1 MDRHVPDPRRGDEG
15 ARESCL
21 PARAAVVTADEG
33 SLDYRTTDL
42 VPGELNLQSQ
52 SERDNLA
59 PAAGLNP

>member
-1 MDRHVPDPRRGDEG
+1 M
-15 ARESCL
+15 
-21 PARAAVVTADEG
+21 VTADEG